1 VSTFKNLFSSLLN
14 LIGSGK
20 KVKESAIARFTYT
33 VQCIGPDGKEKWSET
48 FQNLVTT
55 AGKTDI
61 IDKYFKASGYT
72 AAWYLGLAGAGTK
85 AVGDTLASHAVFL
98 RATTSTIVPG
108 RYLVEA
114 QVTQGGQVR
123 TFIGAIIEVV
133 NGAKPA

>member
-85 AVGDTLASHAVFL
+85 AVGDTLASHAGWSDVRLF
-98 RATTSTIVPG
+98 SF
-108 RYLVEA
+108 A
-114 QVTQGGQVR
+114 QPRQR
-123 TFIGAIIEVV
+123 LCLADIWSR
-133 NGAKPA
+133 PR